1 MVIAIVEI
9 MGWIINKM
17 EGGSAYGKSISLT
30 KEVCMGKV
38 PALIRDLERPAGVGE
53 SKRFFRCQ
61 LGWP

>member
-1 MVIAIVEI
+1 
-9 MGWIINKM
+9 M